1 MIFYNQAV
9 QNINQS
15 NIASLYLLFGEEQ
28 LLADELVKKI
38 KLKFLTKAESEL
50 NLFVRYATENGLDE
64 IITLSSGMG
73 LFSEKKLLILKEADA
88 LKTAEIERLEK
99 VLSKPLPEI
108 CLILQ
113 TGKSNLNQTRL
124 KKISEKFETV
134 NLLPLK
140 ERELLGFVNS
150 EFRKYN
156 KTITREAASL
166 LLFMVGNQLA
176 DIISQVR
183 NVAGFSGEQAVVDVK
198 QVEEV
203 AGVYATHDVF
213 ELCKEI
219 GNENYR
225 QVSLILLNLIESGVS
240 ASYILAQILRHFN
253 ILWQISGYKRI
264 NFQQP
269 QKLAGKLNI
278 YYKYIDEY
286 MQQSP
291 RWTAARL
298 KRVMNYIREAD
309 REIKNNNLE
318 AQLILDLL
326 TYKIIHSK

>member
-1 MIFYNQAV
+1 M
-9 QNINQS
+9 
-15 NIASLYLLFGEEQ
+15 
-28 LLADELVKKI
+28 
-38 KLKFLTKAESEL
+38 
-50 NLFVRYATENGLDE
+50 
-64 IITLSSGMG
+64 
-73 LFSEKKLLILKEADA
+73 ILKEADA
-88 LKTAEIERLEK
+88 LKVAEVDRLAK

-140 ERELLGFVNS
+140 EQELVGFINS

-156 KTITREAASL
+156 KTVTREAASL

-183 NVAGFSGEQAVVDVK
+183 NVASFSGEQEAVDVE
-198 QVEEV
+198 QVEQV

-213 ELCKEI
+213 ELCREI

-264 NFQQP
+264 SLQHP

-298 KRVMNYIREAD
+298 KKVMNYITEAD

-318 AQLILDLL
+318 AQLILDIL